1 MKKPYSAVTVL
12 VERLTSEEYE
22 ENDYSGLP
30 DLIEAI
36 KLQNTGP
43 AEASRAIRK
52 KLKYGAVHRQLR
64 ALTLLDALISNAGA
78 RFQRSFADEA
88 LLERL
93 RIAATDGTTDADVKA
108 KLKVLFAQWAREYK
122 DIQGLQ
128 SIANLYKQFPR
139 KSRTK
144 TQPLPVEKPPSP
156 TMSRPTSVLSS
167 SSRTASPQTPTPIKT
182 EGGWRSHKKVS
193 SKSKGK
199 RASFNLEKEKPALN
213 QALANSSRE
222 STNLSNS
229 LKLINREKE
238 RPSEKPEVRTH
249 YENCKSLH
257 TTVLRYIQHVESE
270 QWLGSLIQAHE
281 QLSTALDMYNTF
293 DKPIDEDSDSE
304 DEWNSDVSRRMG
316 DLAID
321 PENSVLTTL
330 PRPKAI
336 DTEEVEDPDSPFGD
350 QHAVLG
356 TPGIEEDRRPWKV
369 I

>member
-1 MKKPYSAVTVL
+1 
-12 VERLTSEEYE
+12 
-22 ENDYSGLP
+22 
-30 DLIEAI
+30 
-36 KLQNTGP
+36 
-43 AEASRAIRK
+43 
-52 KLKYGAVHRQLR
+52 
-64 ALTLLDALISNAGA
+64 
-78 RFQRSFADEA
+78 
-88 LLERL
+88 
-93 RIAATDGTTDADVKA
+93 VKA

-122 DIQGLQ
+122 DVQG
-128 SIANLYKQFPR
+128 IANLYKQFPR
-139 KSRTK
+139 KSRTQ
-144 TQPLPVEKPPSP
+144 TQPLSVEKPPSP
-156 TMSRPTSVLSS
+156 MMSRPTSVLSS
-167 SSRTASPQTPTPIKT
+167 SSGTTPPQAPTSIKT

-257 TTVLRYIQHVESE
+257 TTIFRYIQHVESE

-281 QLSTALDMYNTF
+281 QLSTALHMYDTF

-316 DLAID
+316 GLVID
-321 PENSVLTTL
+321 PEGSASTVP

-336 DTEEVEDPDSPFGD
+336 DTEEEEDPDDPFGD
-350 QHAVLG
+350 QHAVSG
-356 TPGIEEDRRPWKV
+356 TPGIEEDRRPWYTTHQDNATLEHRLTLSQASDMNPV
-369 I
+369 SAL